1 MYDRAFPEN
10 VSQYSWK
17 MLSGDFYE
25 PWCSVPIQ
33 NSSYLIFADFGCG
46 NSVVVH
52 LCGVGLGAWKR
63 VGHDV
68 ILSEYI
74 AYFRRE

>member
-1 MYDRAFPEN
+1 MYDRAFPAN
-10 VSQYSWK
+10 VSQYSWN

-33 NSSYLIFADFGCG
+33 KFSYFVFADFGCG
-46 NSVVVH
+46 DSVVVH
-52 LCGVGLGAWKR
+52 LCGDGLDAWKL